1 MQIDGVERAL
11 VDIEDGEVKITYNES
26 QVAQEKI
33 KNKNSTTWVA
43 CSIIKSCK
51 KFICNIYALVEVK
64 YLYFNVLLE
73 LVIGYIALFI
83 IVKFLGK
90 TQLNQIT
97 PFDFISALVMGDL
110 VGSAIFN
117 QKVGILAILFAIAV
131 WGALIFISEMLTQKS
146 RWLRYVFEGRP
157 SMIINNGNLD
167 WKEMKKNK
175 IDIDQLKQLLRFKDI
190 FSIQDV
196 DYAIL
201 ENNGG
206 ISVLRKS
213 DADQPTCKDLKIKRR
228 KKKYT
233 LNDH

>member
-1 MQIDGVERAL
+1 M
-11 VDIEDGEVKITYNES
+11 EVKH
-26 QVAQEKI
+26 
-33 KNKNSTTWVA
+33 
-43 CSIIKSCK
+43 
-51 KFICNIYALVEVK
+51 
-64 YLYFNVLLE
+64 LYFNVLLE

-206 ISVLRKS
+206 VSVLRKS
-213 DADQPTCKDLKIKRR
+213 DADQPTCKDLKIKGEKRSIPLTIISDGEVLYKNL
-228 KKKYT
+228 KKADVNKDWLHKQLKLKGFDDPEEISYAEYEPGKSIFFQKY
-233 LNDH
+233 

>member
-1 MQIDGVERAL
+1 
-11 VDIEDGEVKITYNES
+11 
-26 QVAQEKI
+26 
-33 KNKNSTTWVA
+33 
-43 CSIIKSCK
+43 
-51 KFICNIYALVEVK
+51 VEVK
-64 YLYFNVLLE
+64 HLYFNVLLE

-131 WGALIFISEMLTQKS
+131 WGSLIFISEMLTQKS

-213 DADQPTCKDLKIKRR
+213 DADQPTCKDLKIKGEKRSIPLTIISDGEVLYKNL
-228 KKKYT
+228 KKADVNKDWLHKQLKLKGFDRPEEISYAEYEPGKNIFFQKY
-233 LNDH
+233 